1 MHPQWHA
8 PQHAN
13 RLKPVK
19 RREEGERS
27 SLRQSERDCG
37 DDVSQTLMSDPPLEG
52 EYILLAEQ
60 LTLDKFEDVVTFC
73 EVSCVDL
80 ASKGVQP
87 QK

>member
-1 MHPQWHA
+1 MYPQWHA